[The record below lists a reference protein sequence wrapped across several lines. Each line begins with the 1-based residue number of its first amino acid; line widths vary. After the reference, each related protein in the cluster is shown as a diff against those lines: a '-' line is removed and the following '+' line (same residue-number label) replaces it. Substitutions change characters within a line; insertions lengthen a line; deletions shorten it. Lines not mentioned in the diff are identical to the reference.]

1 MEYRAPSSGVTAA
14 GMGANVRRRS
24 GGALAFKRRA
34 NDDPLPSSYSHPT
47 ISQDESTR
55 SQILQTLSLG
65 PSHNPSANNDLLAKL
80 DNSIDSPPSSV
91 YAQPPSVIHFP
102 RAESDS
108 GGEPQPSGTTY
119 ARIFVDSGHGRP
131 VQAFRITDKFTN
143 KWPAPKN
150 LKDPELQYK
159 EGKPG
164 TAAAPALEEG
174 QGLGLIIAK
183 WTIFK
188 WCLLLSVMTV
198 FAAGCAGLLVATMTW
213 FNSKPVL
220 SISSHSLISYLCVY
234 SLAKLSGDGCG

>member
-1 MEYRAPSSGVTAA
+1 MEHRAPSSGVTA
-14 GMGANVRRRS
+14 GVGSNLRRRS

-34 NDDPLPSSYSHPT
+34 NDNPFPSSYSQPT

-65 PSHNPSANNDLLAKL
+65 ASDNPSGNSDLL
-80 DNSIDSPPSSV
+80 DISVDSPPSSV
-91 YAQPPSVIHFP
+91 CAQPPSVIRFP
-102 RAESDS
+102 RVASDS
-108 GGEPQPSGTTY
+108 SEPQPSGTTY
-119 ARIFVDSGHGRP
+119 ARISVESGHGRP
-131 VQAFRITDKFTN
+131 AQVLRITDKFTN

-150 LKDPELQYK
+150 FKDPELQYK

-188 WCLLLSVMTV
+188 WCLFLSVMTV

-220 SISSHSLISYLCVY
+220 SISSHSPIHSISRVY
-234 SLAKLSGDGCG
+234 SLAKLSGDGRG

>member
-1 MEYRAPSSGVTAA
+1 MEHRAPSSGVTAA

-34 NDDPLPSSYSHPT
+34 NDDPLPSSYSQPT
-47 ISQDESTR
+47 IPQDETTR

-65 PSHNPSANNDLLAKL
+65 PSQNPSGNSDLLTKL
-80 DNSIDSPPSSV
+80 DNSVDSPPSSV

-102 RAESDS
+102 RVESDS
-108 GGEPQPSGTTY
+108 GGEPRPSDTTY
-119 ARIFVDSGHGRP
+119 TRIFVDSDHGRP
-131 VQAFRITDKFTN
+131 VQTLRITDKFTN

-150 LKDPELQYK
+150 FKDPELQYK

-164 TAAAPALEEG
+164 TAVAPALEEG

-198 FAAGCAGLLVATMTW
+198 FAGGCAGLLVATMTW

-220 SISSHSLISYLCVY
+220 SISSHSLTHFISVRLQPGKT
-234 SLAKLSGDGCG
+234 LR

>member
-1 MEYRAPSSGVTAA
+1 
-14 GMGANVRRRS
+14 MGANVRRRS

-34 NDDPLPSSYSHPT
+34 NDDPLPSSYSQPT

-65 PSHNPSANNDLLAKL
+65 PHSPSGNSDLLAKL
-80 DNSIDSPPSSV
+80 DNSIDSLPSSV
-91 YAQPPSVIHFP
+91 YAQPPSMIHFP
-102 RAESDS
+102 GVELNY
-108 GGEPQPSGTTY
+108 GEPQPSGTTY
-119 ARIFVDSGHGRP
+119 ARIFGDSGHGRP
-131 VQAFRITDKFTN
+131 VQALRITDKFTN

-150 LKDPELQYK
+150 FKDPELQYK

-213 FNSKPVL
+213 FNSKSAL
-220 SISSHSLISYLCVY
+220 SISSHSLISYRCVY
-234 SLAKLSGDGCG
+234 SLAKLSGDGRGGL